1 MPSLGLIAGVMAANV
16 IVSLCAVYGVIVTPR
31 LPWEYVANIWAYD
44 LAWLVV
50 IDACKMAVNAAIG
63 NSHDDILEYSDLPA
77 HLGVPAAA
85 GGGGMRQSNASTNST
100 VSQQGRESG
109 MSAQRRISHAQARLS
124 LRTSAAYDPAGA
136 ARASYTP
143 RSSSL
148 RPSLPANVAREQG
161 SAAGWGAYGAESGA
175 MRDAQFAAAQSA
187 AQDEPLVSRLV

>member
-1 MPSLGLIAGVMAANV
+1 MAANI

-31 LPWEYVANIWAYD
+31 LPWEYIGNIWAYD

-50 IDACKMAVNAAIG
+50 IDACKIAVNAAIG
-63 NSHDDILEYSDLPA
+63 NNHDDILEYSDLPA
-77 HLGVPAAA
+77 HLGVPPIGGSAAVGPGV
-85 GGGGMRQSNASTNST
+85 GGIRNSNASARSNST
-100 VSQQGRESG
+100 VSQHGRESG
-109 MSAQRRISHAQARLS
+109 MSAQRRISHAQTRLS

-161 SAAGWGAYGAESGA
+161 SAAGWGAYGTESGA
-175 MRDAQFAAAQSA
+175 MRDAQYAAAQSA
-187 AQDEPLVSRLV
+187 EQEEPLVSRLV